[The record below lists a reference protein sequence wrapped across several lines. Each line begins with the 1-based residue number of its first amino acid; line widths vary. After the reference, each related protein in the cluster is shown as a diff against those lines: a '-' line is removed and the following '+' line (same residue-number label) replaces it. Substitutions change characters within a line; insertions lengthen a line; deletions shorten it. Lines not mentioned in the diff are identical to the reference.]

1 MNKYVEIDEEI
12 RIYGKI
18 DKQLLSKF
26 SYRIDE
32 KLMKKYN
39 SIKNFMNE
47 DTVFE
52 DGCLNEGIDEINY
65 IIDKSYHNF
74 IMVKTSTYN
83 RFVRISKSSGI
94 KIDRKY
100 NCLELR
106 LG

>member
-1 MNKYVEIDEEI
+1 MNKYVKIDEQI
-12 RIYGKI
+12 KIYGKI

-26 SYRIDE
+26 SYEIDE

-39 SIKNFMNE
+39 SIKNFTNE

-52 DGCLNEGIDEINY
+52 DGCLNEGIDEISY
-65 IIDKSYHNF
+65 IIDKSYNNF
-74 IMVKTSTYN
+74 IVIKTSTYN
-83 RFVRISKSSGI
+83 RCVRISKSSGI

-100 NCLELR
+100 NSLELR